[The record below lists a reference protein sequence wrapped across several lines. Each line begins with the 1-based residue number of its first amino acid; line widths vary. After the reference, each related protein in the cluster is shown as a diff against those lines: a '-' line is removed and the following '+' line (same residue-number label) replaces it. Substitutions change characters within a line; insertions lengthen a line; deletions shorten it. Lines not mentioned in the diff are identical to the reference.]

1 MVNSCETESQKN
13 TIHSPISQIF
23 KIEVESIIFQTK
35 KHESSLVVY
44 AFIETHMV
52 SISPKVSQKMAKKM
66 ASGLGGCMLHNTHYD
81 FNDAILSL
89 GASYWVQLAKNI
101 LQ

>member
-1 MVNSCETESQKN
+1 
-13 TIHSPISQIF
+13 
-23 KIEVESIIFQTK
+23 
-35 KHESSLVVY
+35 
-44 AFIETHMV
+44 
-52 SISPKVSQKMAKKM
+52 MAKKM

>member
-1 MVNSCETESQKN
+1 MAK
-13 TIHSPISQIF
+13 
-23 KIEVESIIFQTK
+23 
-35 KHESSLVVY
+35 
-44 AFIETHMV
+44 
-52 SISPKVSQKMAKKM
+52 KMASGLIGTLMVRRNQRGTTQTTNQKASRLGGMRMVRRSMRATTKTVGKM
-66 ASGLGGCMLHNTHYD
+66 ASGLGGCMFHNTHYD